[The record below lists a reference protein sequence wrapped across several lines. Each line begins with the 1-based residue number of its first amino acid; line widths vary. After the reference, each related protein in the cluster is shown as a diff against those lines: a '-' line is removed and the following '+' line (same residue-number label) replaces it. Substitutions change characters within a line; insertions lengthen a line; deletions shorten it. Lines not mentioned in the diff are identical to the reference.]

1 MYHTL
6 AISMILLLFVT
17 IDPGEGRNVL
27 VQTEEKQTETG
38 KVALDLK
45 SKTPGRIRSRNK
57 FFAPGPQTPSATSD
71 EFFCYECYWPDEH
84 NPILQY
90 TNEVH
95 DKFWK
100 SLPVGIYAEETRQK
114 RLEAGSYYDT
124 QGCTCT
130 SSDPIGKRHYMI
142 QVGMAGIAYA
152 HGMDNCYDCDGGNN
166 GPGHPGLWICN
177 ICCPCPGN
185 PQRSLGPWNNVYS
198 EQRTGYCKSNN
209 SMMMYYTN
217 DGGQNTMDGRGH
229 TMKSCKDHHRNQKA
243 YDNVWGVN
251 RNG

>member
-17 IDPGEGRNVL
+17 IDLGEGRNVL
-27 VQTEEKQTETG
+27 VQTEEKQTETE
-38 KVALDLK
+38 KVALDLE
-45 SKTPGRIRSRNK
+45 SKTPGRIRSSNK
-57 FFAPGPQTPSATSD
+57 ALAAGPQTPSTSSD
-71 EFFCYECYWPDEH
+71 EFFCYECYWPEEH

-90 TNEVH
+90 TGEEHN
-95 DKFWK
+95 KFWA
-100 SLPVGIYAEETRQK
+100 SIPTEEH
-114 RLEAGSYYDT
+114 SNFDT
-124 QGCTCT
+124 KGCTCT
-130 SSDPIGKRHYMI
+130 SSDPSGNTKWNYNKIMTT
-142 QVGMAGIAYA
+142 

-166 GPGHPGLWICN
+166 GPGHPGLWICQ

-217 DGGQNTMDGRGH
+217 DGGQNTMGGRGH